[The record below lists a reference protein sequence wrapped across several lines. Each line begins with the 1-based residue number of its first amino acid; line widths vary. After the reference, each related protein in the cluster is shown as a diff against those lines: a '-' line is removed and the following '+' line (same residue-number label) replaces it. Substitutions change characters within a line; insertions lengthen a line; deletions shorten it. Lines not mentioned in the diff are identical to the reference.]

1 MIELLLQ
8 SVLFLFKGN
17 QSMLQ
22 VLILL
27 DFHILMFKELLLRFY
42 NEVVTL
48 FGCLDIFLEVMTL
61 N

>member
-1 MIELLLQ
+1 
-8 SVLFLFKGN
+8 
-17 QSMLQ
+17 MLQ

-42 NEVVTL
+42 NEVVAL
-48 FGCLDIFLEVMTL
+48 FGCLDIFLEVMAL